1 MHSLKTTHHLVQS
14 LIILNSTS
22 QRVSHRQF
30 LSRPQAT
37 EEIFRWKMQILF
49 CFHFAEVNEVKSVNY
64 TKTPI
69 KKSKD
74 KFSVDNSKTFMIWK
88 KKIKG
93 WMLSWNNWKTKNSLM
108 GVVTVSLFSC
118 AWRKQWT
125 TQQPRK
131 ILYMFQV
138 VERICSEFSSISQW
152 SILRKMICPVIQ
164 PQFLK

>member
-1 MHSLKTTHHLVQS
+1 MRFNLSFKANLDGSGILGKRQNGFLFSMLPFYFIYVLVTISNSIEVCIFYTVIICSYIFFTRFMHSLKTTHHLVQS

-93 WMLSWNNWKTKNSLM
+93 
-108 GVVTVSLFSC
+108 
-118 AWRKQWT
+118 
-125 TQQPRK
+125 
-131 ILYMFQV
+131 
-138 VERICSEFSSISQW
+138 
-152 SILRKMICPVIQ
+152 
-164 PQFLK
+164 